1 MWGVGVCR
9 YWRGHVGT
17 RHYGPNLKLVTRAV
31 CHCCGR
37 AAPQN
42 LVRRLNVP
50 LERGVAALLET
61 GGHGG
66 LAYSLVELGFGRVA
80 VSEIEVH
87 NVFTNLL

>member
-1 MWGVGVCR
+1 
-9 YWRGHVGT
+9 
-17 RHYGPNLKLVTRAV
+17 
-31 CHCCGR
+31 
-37 AAPQN
+37 
-42 LVRRLNVP
+42 VRRLNVP

-80 VSEIEVH
+80 VSEIEVQ

>member
-1 MWGVGVCR
+1 MRAIGDQSPGRQSVLAEAAAKGE
-9 YWRGHVGT
+9 
-17 RHYGPNLKLVTRAV
+17 GPWAERL
-31 CHCCGR
+31 
-37 AAPQN
+37 QN

-80 VSEIEVH
+80 VPEIEVQ